1 MSKLQRLIPS
11 KGSSMRAD
19 ADGPY
24 IRFIDHVD
32 ELARIE
38 AANIHMRA
46 ALRTAPLDPAYER
59 QQAELER
66 LRAENQQLRAQLLAY
81 GKIIAAR
88 KQPGPSGGR
97 SQ

>member
-11 KGSSMRAD
+11 KGSSMKID
-19 ADGPY
+19 AEGPY

-38 AANIHMRA
+38 TANIHMRA
-46 ALRTAPLDPAYER
+46 ALRTAPLDPIYER
-59 QQAELER
+59 QQAELDR
-66 LRAENQQLRAQLLAY
+66 LRSENRQLRAQILAY

-88 KQPGPSGGR
+88 KNAGSSDGR
-97 SQ
+97 PR